1 MSINFKER
9 TKRASTIESEI
20 SNILGIFKKEKKK
33 RFAFWNDAVGEKI
46 AKIASPSYKKHDV
59 LFVKVQDSTWRFVLS
74 QQKEELLLNINK
86 NLAENKKLKDII
98 FK

>member
-1 MSINFKER
+1 MIDLKER
-9 TKRASTIESEI
+9 TKKPAALDVEI
-20 SNILGIFKKEKKK
+20 SNILGIYKKEKKK

-46 AKIASPSYKKHDV
+46 AQIAWPTFKKHEI

-74 QQKEELLLNINK
+74 QQKDELIQSINK
-86 NLAENKKLKDII
+86 NLKEDKKIKDII

>member
-1 MSINFKER
+1 MLIDFKER
-9 TKRASTIESEI
+9 TKKTTTLDAEI
-20 SNILGIFKKEKKK
+20 SNILGVFKKEKKR

-74 QQKEELLLNINK
+74 QQKEELLESINK
-86 NLAENKKLKDII
+86 NLNENKKIKDII